1 MLWQCFYQPS
11 PQSLHQSLREPKEIV
26 RRKLAPERSRIPVMK
41 RKHLKTQGQRPRE
54 GAQGKSRARTEAHEQ
69 RGAASGCS
77 WDIGR
82 ARWTEFVPYKQ
93 RKSTFRG
100 RNNTGYAQS
109 TWGLK
114 TVPQILPETSQRQL
128 PSRVWHEEQAFPS
141 SLQEDIWWMFV
152 LKGPV
157 QWIGSEKSL
166 VVSICWKRGRET
178 HLDRQRVCPRS
189 GGRQGGSRHRMWWIP
204 G

>member
-82 ARWTEFVPYKQ
+82 ARWAEFVPYKP

-114 TVPQILPETSQRQL
+114 TVPQILLETSQRQL
-128 PSRVWHEEQAFPS
+128 SSRVWHEEQGLSFIPS
-141 SLQEDIWWMFV
+141 RRHLMNVCAEGAS
-152 LKGPV
+152 PV
-157 QWIGSEKSL
+157 DREWEVTGCVNFLEKR
-166 VVSICWKRGRET
+166 KRDT
-178 HLDRQRVCPRS
+178 SRQTEGLP
-189 GGRQGGSRHRMWWIP
+189 
-204 G
+204 